1 MGVADSAAVAL
12 QGGGEDMP
20 NSVSRIFR
28 HCMTSPLRLKRA
40 FPAASLDKIEAAIAA
55 SEKQHSGEIRF
66 AVEAAL
72 DFGPL
77 FAAVSARE
85 RALEV
90 FSSLRVWDTEQN
102 NGVLIYLLLAD
113 RDVEIVADRG
123 YNGRVDASVWQDICA
138 EMEQAFRQG
147 EFEAGVLAGLTR
159 VSAEIARHFP
169 PQIGDLNELG
179 NRPVR
184 L

>member
-1 MGVADSAAVAL
+1 MAVEASGAAAPPGV
-12 QGGGEDMP
+12 GEMA

-40 FPAASLDKIEAAIAA
+40 FSDATLDRIEAAIGEA
-55 SEKQHSGEIRF
+55 EKHHGGEIRF

-77 FAAVSARE
+77 FAAVSARQ
-85 RALEV
+85 RALDV
-90 FSSLRVWDTEQN
+90 FASLKVWDTEQN

-123 YNGRVDASVWQDICA
+123 FNDRVDAAVWQAICG
-138 EMEQAFRQG
+138 EMEQAFRDAA
-147 EFEAGVLAGLTR
+147 FEAGALAGIRR

-169 PQIGDLNELG
+169 PSGGDVNELG

>member
-1 MGVADSAAVAL
+1 
-12 QGGGEDMP
+12 
-20 NSVSRIFR
+20 
-28 HCMTSPLRLKRA
+28 MTSPLRLKRA
-40 FPAASLDKIEAAIAA
+40 FPASSLGKIEAAITAA
-55 SEKQHSGEIRF
+55 ETQHSGELRF

-102 NGVLIYLLLAD
+102 NGILIYLLLAD

-123 YNGRVDASVWQDICA
+123 YNGRVDATVWQDICA
-138 EMEQAFRQG
+138 EMEQAFSKG
-147 EFEAGVLAGLTR
+147 EFEAGVLAGLSR
-159 VSAEIARHFP
+159 VSTEIAQHFP
-169 PQIGDLNELG
+169 PQQHDKDELA
-179 NRPVR
+179 NRPVF